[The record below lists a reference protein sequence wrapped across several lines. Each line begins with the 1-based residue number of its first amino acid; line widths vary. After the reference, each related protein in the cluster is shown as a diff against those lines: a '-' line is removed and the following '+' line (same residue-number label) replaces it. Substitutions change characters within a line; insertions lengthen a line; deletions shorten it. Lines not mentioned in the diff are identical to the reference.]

1 MELYRLLVTLV
12 ERMNWQIDEVSTKI
26 GNISSRI
33 CSLVDGIEL
42 TEITENSLIAI
53 RENIVLLKQVISYIL
68 RGDRFKTDN
77 FNNVKSACRSFLH
90 YSTQSNEIEGN
101 ISLPALYGT
110 AYSSLNLYYSYCSSL
125 NPIKTGQPVLFFFQ
139 SCPAD
144 QNHFDCEDE
153 CNGAVDYCSKTGTYP
168 VIVYATNPI
177 VFKRT
182 LSYYSANP
190 YHILHFST
198 HGTNDELLFCT
209 PGTYKT
215 HLIQPDFVLTSLLQA
230 KILHNKLPLVYANAC
245 YSDSF
250 VRHFLIRK
258 RNYPVIR
265 RVIGVAGEN
274 TDLYANEFSSLF
286 YNDLALIDSELM
298 NLEDL
303 PLCISN
309 SFYRIKASF
318 RDMTYRRKILLMK
331 RRKNR

>member
-1 MELYRLLVTLV
+1 MELHGLISTLV
-12 ERMNWQIDEVSTKI
+12 ERMNWQIDEIASRI

-33 CSLVDGIEL
+33 CNLVDDIES
-42 TEITENSLIAI
+42 TEISGNSLLAI
-53 RENIVLLKQVISYIL
+53 RDNVVLLKQVISYIL
-68 RGDRFKTDN
+68 RGDRFKTEN
-77 FNNVKSACRSFLH
+77 YNAVKSACRSFLH
-90 YSTQSNEIEGN
+90 YSSQSKEIERN
-101 ISLPALYGT
+101 ISLPVLYGT
-110 AYSSLNLYYSYCSSL
+110 AYSSLNLYFSYCSSL
-125 NPIKTGQPVLFFFQ
+125 NPIKAEQPVLFFFQ

-153 CNGAVDYCSKTGTYP
+153 CNGVIDYCSKTGTYP

-177 VFKRT
+177 VFKRM
-182 LSYYSANP
+182 LSYYSTNP

-198 HGTNDELLFCT
+198 HGTNGELLFCT
-209 PGTYKT
+209 TGTYKT
-215 HLIQPDFVLTSLLQA
+215 HLIQPDFVLAALFQA

-250 VRHFLIRK
+250 VRHFLLRK
-258 RNYPVIR
+258 QYYPVIR
-265 RVIGVAGEN
+265 RVIGVAGKN

-286 YNDLALIDSELM
+286 YNDLALIDNELM

-309 SFYRIKASF
+309 SFYRIKVSF
-318 RDMTYRRKILLMK
+318 RDMAYRRKILLMK